1 MNALRGQVA
10 IVGAADTAVGK
21 LPGRTPLDLA
31 AEAAL
36 AAIADAGLTLADVDG
51 LVTCNAM
58 AQPLMYPGEAL
69 AEYLQISP
77 KYLIG
82 VGAGGGTTFSIL
94 HHAAAAIALGQ
105 CETVVVT
112 MADCLRTGLTREQS
126 MVMQSS
132 SGHPEFERPFGA
144 TVPAYYALAAQAHM
158 HEYGTTPE
166 DFAQIAVICREHAC
180 SNPAASMQKPIGLAD
195 VLTSPMIA
203 DPLHMLDCSLVSDGG
218 AAVVLTSAAR
228 AQSLQ
233 RPPAYLLGAGEGYG
247 HEHIS
252 QAHSLTTSSAVLSSE
267 RAYAMAG
274 VGPEDINFIE
284 LYDCFTPVVLIEL
297 EDLGFC
303 EKGEGG
309 ALARSGRL
317 RADAARNKLAG
328 ALPMNTHGG
337 LLSHAHPGNP
347 GSMFGLTEAV
357 LQMQKRAGP
366 RQLPDTDLAL
376 LHAQG
381 GILSSHCT
389 LILGSEETVR

>member
-1 MNALRGQVA
+1 MSALRGQVA

-21 LPGRTPLDLA
+21 LPGHTPMDLA

-36 AAIADAGLTLADVDG
+36 DAIADAGLTLADVDG

-69 AEYLQISP
+69 AEYLQIYP
-77 KYLIG
+77 KFLIG

-94 HHAAAAIALGQ
+94 QHAAAAIATGQ
-105 CETVVVT
+105 CDTVLVT
-112 MADCLRTGLTREQS
+112 MADCLRTGLSREQS
-126 MVMQSS
+126 MVMQSA
-132 SGHPEFERPFGA
+132 SGHPEFERPYGA

-158 HEYGTTPE
+158 HQFGTTAE
-166 DFAQIAVICREHAC
+166 DFAHIAVICREHAC
-180 SNPAASMQKPIGLAD
+180 ANPAASMQKPLQVED
-195 VLTSPMIA
+195 VLASPMIA
-203 DPLHMLDCSLVSDGG
+203 DPLRMLDCSLVSDGG
-218 AAVVLTSAAR
+218 AAVVLTSAERAR
-228 AQSLQ
+228 DLPN
-233 RPPAYLLGAGEGYG
+233 PPAYVLGVGEGYG

-252 QAHSLTTSSAVLSSE
+252 QARSLSTSSAVLSSE
-267 RAYAMAG
+267 RAYEMAQVNAAG
-274 VGPEDINFIE
+274 IDFIE

-303 EKGEGG
+303 DKGAGG
-309 ALARSGRL
+309 QLARSGRL
-317 RADAARNKLAG
+317 RAAAAHEGRSD

-347 GSMFGLTEAV
+347 GSMFALTEAV
-357 LQMQKRAGP
+357 KQIQRRAGD
-366 RQLPDTDLAL
+366 RQLPRTDRAL

-389 LILGSEETVR
+389 LILGSEAAL